1 MNLFPYIEVSGSSY
15 EMGYQHGAQASSLV
29 RSYLMW
35 IEKMTSRSRDILAA
49 NAVAFLPY
57 IEALS
62 PRFVEEVKGLADG
75 ADISFEEALLCQCRG
90 EAARASA
97 PEGCTAFALTGEA
110 TDGGRPLAGQNQDL
124 TPEFADVG
132 IVLHLKPDDGRPR
145 AITFTFAGQLGYMG
159 MNQHGV
165 AHFANGLGDCEW
177 RLGLPHYPLKRYL
190 LELPD
195 VACCRKT
202 LAEHRTCSAANMVF
216 CDGGGAVADVEIRPE
231 GIAVYRDQHPDSRL
245 HTNHYLTPEFAPHET
260 HATADSRPRL
270 QRLRHLVE
278 GRWGEITAEVM
289 KAILA
294 DHYGDPG
301 AICRHGEKGMHSVA
315 GYIAEPAAGLLHVR
329 RGHGCTGT
337 WKAYEV

>member
-110 TDGGRPLAGQNQDL
+110 TDG
-124 TPEFADVG
+124 
-132 IVLHLKPDDGRPR
+132 
-145 AITFTFAGQLGYMG
+145 
-159 MNQHGV
+159 
-165 AHFANGLGDCEW
+165 
-177 RLGLPHYPLKRYL
+177 
-190 LELPD
+190 
-195 VACCRKT
+195 
-202 LAEHRTCSAANMVF
+202 
-216 CDGGGAVADVEIRPE
+216 
-231 GIAVYRDQHPDSRL
+231 
-245 HTNHYLTPEFAPHET
+245 
-260 HATADSRPRL
+260 
-270 QRLRHLVE
+270 
-278 GRWGEITAEVM
+278 
-289 KAILA
+289 
-294 DHYGDPG
+294 
-301 AICRHGEKGMHSVA
+301 
-315 GYIAEPAAGLLHVR
+315 
-329 RGHGCTGT
+329 
-337 WKAYEV
+337 